1 VQVSDLTHVSTWQ
14 GWLYMA
20 FLLDIY
26 VGRIVGW
33 RDSRSMQT
41 ESVLEA
47 LEQVLYH
54 RHLAGRTFTHP
65 SERSSQ

>member
-1 VQVSDLTHVSTWQ
+1 
-14 GWLYMA
+14 MA

-33 RDSRSMQT
+33 RDSRSTQT